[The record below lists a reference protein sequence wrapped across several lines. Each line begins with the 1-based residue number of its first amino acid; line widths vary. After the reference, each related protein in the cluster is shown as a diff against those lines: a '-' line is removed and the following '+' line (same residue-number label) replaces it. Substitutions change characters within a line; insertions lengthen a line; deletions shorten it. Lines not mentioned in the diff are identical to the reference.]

1 MAVHMEMLD
10 SQVGIAAKDKLKL
23 IALAKMH
30 GMDLLEDGVQRENSF
45 LFLSWFL
52 EEWKVLL
59 CIVVKLG
66 NYRKNYPNIYNIYIY
81 CV

>member
-30 GMDLLEDGVQRENSF
+30 GMDLLEGGVQRENSF
-45 LFLSWFL
+45 LFLS
-52 EEWKVLL
+52 
-59 CIVVKLG
+59 
-66 NYRKNYPNIYNIYIY
+66 
-81 CV
+81 